1 MRADFRWKLIL
12 VIGLFLISAF
22 VLYPPLSVP
31 IARSL
36 GFDDYKGPYGGQ
48 PIRQGLDLRGGME
61 LILGPDYRVE
71 SSVLDRVA
79 DELKNRLA
87 EADVGA
93 PVVDM
98 LGFMELDK
106 YDGLKITLPSAE
118 QARRAVASGAIPDEI
133 TLPGA
138 QSEMHLMLKP
148 KQIGKVLE
156 ISVEQ
161 SPKDFPQ
168 DAMERARTIIEERV
182 NRLGLSEP
190 VIQLEKERNRIVVQ
204 LPSVTSEKEAE
215 DILQRTGRLNFRID
229 GRKVLFGDDLKSAR
243 AGFDGS
249 EAVIHFQFGPKGA
262 ARLKYLTTKYL
273 KQPMEIY
280 LDEEPLMANP
290 GPTIQSVIP
299 DGNGQITLGRGT
311 IEEAKKYAI
320 LMESGSLPISLRN
333 LAVNQVSP
341 TLGKEIIH
349 QSLVAGV
356 AGLALVVLFV
366 LALYGFLGLVADL
379 TLVLFAGMTLV
390 VLALLRGVLT
400 LPGVAGFI
408 LSVGMAVDANIIIYE
423 RIKDELR
430 AGKRMRAAIE
440 GGFSRAFWT
449 IFDSNMTA
457 MITALVLLFYGTST
471 VRGFAITLITGIV
484 VSIFCALVVTRFL
497 LEIVIDRDP
506 DRFVGYFKA

>member
-12 VIGLFLISAF
+12 VIGLFLISIF
-22 VLYPPLSVP
+22 VLYPPLSVR
-31 IARSL
+31 IAHSI

-71 SSVLDRVA
+71 PSVLDKVA
-79 DELKNRLA
+79 DELKSRIA
-87 EADVGA
+87 KVQVGT
-93 PVVDM
+93 PTVDM
-98 LGFMELDK
+98 LGLMELNK
-106 YDGLKITLPSAE
+106 YDGLKITMPSADE
-118 QARRAVASGAIPDEI
+118 AKRVAASGAVPEEMTI
-133 TLPGA
+133 PGA
-138 QSEMHLMLKP
+138 QSEMHLMLKT
-148 KQIGKVLE
+148 KQLGKDLE

-161 SPKDFPQ
+161 SAKDFPE
-168 DAMERARTIIEERV
+168 DAMERARTIIDERV

-190 VIQLEKERNRIVVQ
+190 VIQLEKERNRIIVQ

-229 GRKVLFGDDLKSAR
+229 GKKVLYGDDLKSAR
-243 AGFDGS
+243 AGYDGGD
-249 EAVIHFQFGPKGA
+249 AVIHFQFGPQGA
-262 ARLKYLTTKYL
+262 SRLKFLTQKYL
-273 KQPMEIY
+273 NQQMEIY

-290 GPTIQSVIP
+290 GPVIQSVIP

-311 IEEAKKYAI
+311 IEEAKKYSI

-333 LAVNQVSP
+333 LSVNQVSP

-356 AGLALVVLFV
+356 AGLALVMLFV
-366 LALYGFLGLVADL
+366 FALYGRLGLVADL
-379 TLVLFAGMTLV
+379 TLVLFAGITLV

-408 LSVGMAVDANIIIYE
+408 LSVGMAVDANIIVYE

-430 AGKRMRAAIE
+430 LGKRMRAALE

-457 MITALVLLFYGTST
+457 LITALVLLFYGTST
-471 VRGFAITLITGIV
+471 VRGFAITLIVGIA
-484 VSIFCALVVTRFL
+484 VSIFCALVVTRFF
-497 LEIVIDRDP
+497 LEMLIDRNP
-506 DRFVGYFKA
+506 DRFVGYFRA